1 MKKILFI
8 ISLMLGVFSV
18 HAEKVYEF
26 NSLCQQAYKEITQLK
41 LNNGLILIEKAKHQ
55 NPDNLIPL
63 VLESYI
69 DFFVLFLNEDPA
81 EYKIRQPGIDK
92 RIDQLKQ
99 GPQSSPFYNF
109 CLSAVYLHKAII
121 ALKFGQTWSAGWEFK
136 KSYQHIKDNKKT
148 FPTFAPNNLIY
159 GSMEAVI
166 GTIPKGY
173 RWLINLFGMK
183 GSMSEGMAMVSGFER
198 SNDPWAR
205 LMSNESTFIYCYL
218 LFYLENKRDEALQY
232 LKDKKPDL
240 VNNHLLAYM
249 AANLNK
255 NNKQTEVA
263 KNIILNRN
271 KSPEYFTTEVWDYE
285 MGYARLHHLEVT
297 EAIEYLSR
305 FINNFKGKFY
315 LKDVYQKLSW
325 CYYLQGN
332 IVAAQN
338 ARNNVLR
345 KGSTDADADKQALK
359 EAKSGKWP
367 NILLLKARLLN
378 DGGYNKEALLLL
390 NEKSEENFAKV
401 EDKLEFMYR
410 LGRVNDD
417 LGNFPEA
424 IRFYQ
429 QTIQYGESSSE
440 YYAARAALQEGMIYE
455 KKGDKLLA
463 IRFYQ
468 RCLDMEDHDYKNSL
482 DQKAKSGIARCKGE

>member
-1 MKKILFI
+1 
-8 ISLMLGVFSV
+8 
-18 HAEKVYEF
+18 
-26 NSLCQQAYKEITQLK
+26 
-41 LNNGLILIEKAKHQ
+41 
-55 NPDNLIPL
+55 
-63 VLESYI
+63 
-69 DFFVLFLNEDPA
+69 
-81 EYKIRQPGIDK
+81 
-92 RIDQLKQ
+92 
-99 GPQSSPFYNF
+99 
-109 CLSAVYLHKAII
+109 
-121 ALKFGQTWSAGWEFK
+121 
-136 KSYQHIKDNKKT
+136 
-148 FPTFAPNNLIY
+148 
-159 GSMEAVI
+159 
-166 GTIPKGY
+166 
-173 RWLINLFGMK
+173 
-183 GSMSEGMAMVSGFER
+183 
-198 SNDPWAR
+198 
-205 LMSNESTFIYCYL
+205 
-218 LFYLENKRDEALQY
+218 
-232 LKDKKPDL
+232 
-240 VNNHLLAYM
+240 
-249 AANLNK
+249 
-255 NNKQTEVA
+255 
-263 KNIILNRN
+263 
-271 KSPEYFTTEVWDYE
+271 
-285 MGYARLHHLEVT
+285 
-297 EAIEYLSR
+297 
-305 FINNFKGKFY
+305 
-315 LKDVYQKLSW
+315 
-325 CYYLQGN
+325 LQGN